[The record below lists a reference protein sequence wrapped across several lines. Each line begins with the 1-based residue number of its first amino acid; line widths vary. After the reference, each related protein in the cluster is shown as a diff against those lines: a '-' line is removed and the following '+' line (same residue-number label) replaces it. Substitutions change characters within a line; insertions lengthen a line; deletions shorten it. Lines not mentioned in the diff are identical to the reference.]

1 MLLISNKQGGGGMAQ
16 ANPYPLRVERTIFE
30 KFKVVARENGRS
42 VNKELE
48 MMIKMAITQ
57 YESQHG
63 VIEIPNPAEQ
73 AE

>member
-1 MLLISNKQGGGGMAQ
+1 MAQ

-63 VIEIPNPAEQ
+63 VIEIPNPL
-73 AE
+73 

>member
-1 MLLISNKQGGGGMAQ
+1 MAQ

-63 VIEIPNPAEQ
+63 VIEIPSPAEQ

>member
-1 MLLISNKQGGGGMAQ
+1 MAQ

-48 MMIKMAITQ
+48 MTIKMAICERYKYTTLVSLCQ
-57 YESQHG
+57 SQS
-63 VIEIPNPAEQ
+63 ELFS
-73 AE
+73 